1 LEFSFVEELVYR
13 LKVFQ
18 AMVKN
23 VVTIN
28 SENTLRDAQI
38 TMREARVSGIPVV
51 KDNIMVGIVTIED
64 IIMALDHGYIE
75 EPIDRWMTRDV
86 VTVEPNWPLSRAMSI
101 LDRTRFGRLPVLDKG
116 GSPCGVITPESI
128 LRALL
133 TELNRLLARDEKS
146 EVTIE
151 TLESKALRLR
161 FYVEAGDYD
170 RAGLTS
176 VQLKRELAARGVE
189 PALQRRVAIATHEA
203 ETNLI
208 IHSTSGGTIIAVLE
222 PESIR
227 LTVID
232 NGPGI
237 ENIEQAMQPGYS
249 TASDFIRSLGFGAGM
264 GLPNIKRCADHFE
277 FRSKP
282 GLGTRLN
289 LRFDLKPRSTTPD
302 KGQPDKNSLSGR
314 NCIKNL

>member
-1 LEFSFVEELVYR
+1 LELSFVEELVHR

-18 AMVKN
+18 TMAKN
-23 VVTIN
+23 VVTVS
-28 SENTLRDAQI
+28 SEKTLRDAQI
-38 TMREARVSGIPVV
+38 TMREARVSGLPVV

-64 IIMALDHGYIE
+64 VILALDHGYIE
-75 EPIDRWMTRDV
+75 EPIERWMTRDI
-86 VTVEPNWPLSRAMSI
+86 VTVESNWPLSRAMSI
-101 LDRTRFGRLPVLDKG
+101 LDRTRFGRLPVLDKD
-116 GSPCGVITPESI
+116 GSLCGVITPESI
-128 LRALL
+128 LRAFL
-133 TELNRLLARDEKS
+133 TELNRLLAGDEKS

-161 FYVEAGDYD
+161 FYIMAGDYE
-170 RAGLTS
+170 RAGLAS
-176 VQLKRELAARGVE
+176 VQLKRELTARGVD
-189 PALQRRVAIATHEA
+189 PAIQRRVAIATHEA

-208 IHSTSGGTIIAVLE
+208 IHSTSGGIIIAVLE

-227 LTVID
+227 LTVSD

-237 ENIEQAMQPGYS
+237 ENIEQAMQPGYT

-277 FRSKP
+277 FKSKP

-289 LRFDLKPRSTTPD
+289 LRFDLKPRSTPVTT
-302 KGQPDKNSLSGR
+302 GRSDKNSLLG
-314 NCIKNL
+314 KD

>member
-1 LEFSFVEELVYR
+1 MELSFVEELVHR
-13 LKVFQ
+13 LKIFQ
-18 AMVKN
+18 AMAKN
-23 VVTIN
+23 VVTVS
-28 SENTLRDAQI
+28 SEKTLRDAQI
-38 TMREARVSGIPVV
+38 SMREARVSGLPVV

-64 IIMALDHGYIE
+64 VILALDHGYIE
-75 EPIDRWMTRDV
+75 EPIERWMTRDV
-86 VTVEPNWPLSRAMSI
+86 VTVESNWPLSRAMSI
-101 LDRTRFGRLPVLDKG
+101 LDRTRFGRLPVLDKD
-116 GSPCGVITPESI
+116 GSLCGVITPESI
-128 LRALL
+128 LRAFL

-161 FYVEAGDYD
+161 FYIKASDYE
-170 RAGLTS
+170 RAGLAS
-176 VQLKRELAARGVE
+176 VQLKRELAARGVD

-227 LTVID
+227 LTVSD

-237 ENIEQAMQPGYS
+237 ENIEQAMQPGYT

-277 FRSKP
+277 FKSKP

-289 LRFDLKPRSTTPD
+289 LRFDLKPRSTSVTT
-302 KGQPDKNSLSGR
+302 GQTDKNSLLGR
-314 NCIKNL
+314 D

>member
-1 LEFSFVEELVYR
+1 LEFSFVEELVHR
-13 LKVFQ
+13 LKIFQ
-18 AMVKN
+18 AMATD

-28 SENTLRDAQI
+28 PDNTLRDAQI

-64 IIMALDHGYIE
+64 IIQALDHGYIE
-75 EPIDRWMTRDV
+75 EPIEHWMTRDV
-86 VTVEPNWPLSRAMSI
+86 VTVQPYWPLSRAMSI
-101 LDRTRFGRLPVLDKG
+101 LDRTRFGRLPVLDEG
-116 GSPCGVITPESI
+116 GILCGVITPESV

-133 TELNRLLARDEKS
+133 TELNRLLARDEKT

-151 TLESKALRLR
+151 TLDSDALRLR
-161 FYVEAGDYD
+161 FDIEAGDYD
-170 RAGLTS
+170 RAGLAS

-208 IHSTSGGTIIAVLE
+208 IHSTSGGTIFADLE

-227 LTVID
+227 LTVSD
-232 NGPGI
+232 DGPGI
-237 ENIEQAMQPGYS
+237 ENVKQAMQPGYS
-249 TASDFIRSLGFGAGM
+249 TASDFVRSLGFGAGM

-277 FRSKP
+277 FKSKP
-282 GLGTRLN
+282 GLGTRIN
-289 LRFDLKPRSTTPD
+289 LRFDLKPRPATATMGQVQPASTI
-302 KGQPDKNSLSGR
+302 LR
-314 NCIKNL
+314 R

>member
-1 LEFSFVEELVYR
+1 M
-13 LKVFQ
+13 
-18 AMVKN
+18 AKN
-23 VVTIN
+23 VATVS
-28 SENTLRDAQI
+28 SEKTLRDAQI
-38 TMREARVSGIPVV
+38 IMREARVSGLPVV

-64 IIMALDHGYIE
+64 VILALDHGYIE
-75 EPIDRWMTRDV
+75 EPIERWMTRDV
-86 VTVEPNWPLSRAMSI
+86 VTVESNWPLSRAMSI
-101 LDRTRFGRLPVLDKG
+101 LDRTRFGRLPVLDKD
-116 GSPCGVITPESI
+116 GSLCGVITPESI
-128 LRALL
+128 LRAFL

-146 EVTIE
+146 KVTIE
-151 TLESKALRLR
+151 TLESEALRLR
-161 FYVEAGDYD
+161 FYINAGDYE
-170 RAGLTS
+170 RAGLAS
-176 VQLKRELAARGVE
+176 VQLKRELAARGVD

-227 LTVID
+227 LTVSD

-237 ENIEQAMQPGYS
+237 ENIEQAMQPGYT

-277 FRSKP
+277 FKSKP

-289 LRFDLKPRSTTPD
+289 LRFDLKPRSTPVTT
-302 KGQPDKNSLSGR
+302 GQTDKNSLLGR
-314 NCIKNL
+314 D